1 MFTMLIELPDTVLEN
16 PLDRNKMLL
25 EIAIYLFEKDKLTL
39 GKAAEFAGI
48 PKMQMQNEIGGRGI
62 NMHYDEEMLANDLKS
77 IEIYNK
83 KYDSSK

>member
-1 MFTMLIELPDTVLEN
+1 MLIEIPDTALEY

-39 GKAAEFAGI
+39 GKAAELVGI

-62 NMHYDEEMLANDLKS
+62 NMHYDEEMLENDLKF
-77 IEIYNK
+77 IELYNK
-83 KYDSSK
+83 MHDNNK

>member
-1 MFTMLIELPDTVLEN
+1 MLIEVPDAVLQN

-39 GKAAEFAGI
+39 GKAAEFVGI

-62 NMHYDEEMLANDLKS
+62 NMHYDEEMLENDLKS

-83 KYDSSK
+83 KYAGSK

>member
-1 MFTMLIELPDTVLEN
+1 MLIEIPDTLLEY

-39 GKAAEFAGI
+39 GKAAELVGI

-62 NMHYDEEMLANDLKS
+62 NMHYDEEMLENDLKA
-77 IEIYNK
+77 IEIYNQ
-83 KYDSSK
+83 KYADSK

>member
-1 MFTMLIELPDTVLEN
+1 MLIEIPDTALDH

-39 GKAAEFAGI
+39 GKAAELVGI

-62 NMHYDEEMLANDLKS
+62 NMHYDEEMLENDLKA
-77 IEIYNK
+77 IEIYNQ
-83 KYDSSK
+83 KYADSK

>member
-1 MFTMLIELPDTVLEN
+1 MLIEIPDTVMEH

-39 GKAAEFAGI
+39 GKAAELVGI
-48 PKMQMQNEIGGRGI
+48 PKMQMQDEIGGRGI
-62 NMHYDEEMLANDLKS
+62 NMHYDEEMLENDLKA

-83 KYDSSK
+83 KYADSK

>member
-1 MFTMLIELPDTVLEN
+1 MLIEIPDTVLEY

-39 GKAAEFAGI
+39 GKAAELVGI

-62 NMHYDEEMLANDLKS
+62 NMHYDEEMLENDLKA
-77 IEIYNK
+77 IEIYNQ
-83 KYDSSK
+83 KYADSK

>member
-1 MFTMLIELPDTVLEN
+1 MLIEIPDTALEY

-39 GKAAEFAGI
+39 GKAAELVGI

-62 NMHYDEEMLANDLKS
+62 NMHYDEEKLENDLKA
-77 IEIYNK
+77 IEIYNQ
-83 KYDSSK
+83 KYADSK

>member
-1 MFTMLIELPDTVLEN
+1 MLIELPDAVLQS

-39 GKAAEFAGI
+39 GKAAEFSGI
-48 PKMQMQNEIGGRGI
+48 SKIQMQNEIGGRGI
-62 NMHYDEEMLANDLKS
+62 NMHYDEEMLENDLKS
-77 IEIYNK
+77 IEIYNS

>member
-1 MFTMLIELPDTVLEN
+1 MFLNI
-16 PLDRNKMLL
+16 R
-25 EIAIYLFEKDKLTL
+25 
-39 GKAAEFAGI
+39 KAAEFAGI

-62 NMHYDEEMLANDLKS
+62 NMHYDEEMLENDLRS

>member
-1 MFTMLIELPDTVLEN
+1 MVIELPDNVLEH
-16 PLDRNKMLL
+16 PLDKQKMLL

-62 NMHYDEEMLANDLKS
+62 NMHYDEEMLENDLRS

>member
-1 MFTMLIELPDTVLEN
+1 MLIELPDKMLEG

-39 GKAAEFAGI
+39 GKAAELVGI

-62 NMHYDEEMLANDLKS
+62 NMHYDEEMLENDLKS
-77 IEIYNK
+77 IEIYK
-83 KYDSSK
+83 AKYDSSK

>member
-1 MFTMLIELPDTVLEN
+1 MLIEIPDTALEY

-39 GKAAEFAGI
+39 GKAAELVGI

-62 NMHYDEEMLANDLKS
+62 NMHYDEEMLENDLKA
-77 IEIYNK
+77 IEIYNQ
-83 KYDSSK
+83 KYADSK

>member
-1 MFTMLIELPDTVLEN
+1 MLIELPDAVLQN

-48 PKMQMQNEIGGRGI
+48 PKMQMQNEIGDRGI
-62 NMHYDEEMLANDLKS
+62 NMHYDEEMLQNDLKF
-77 IEIYNK
+77 IKWYHEKN
-83 KYDSSK
+83 DNSK

>member
-1 MFTMLIELPDTVLEN
+1 MLIEIPDTALEY

-39 GKAAEFAGI
+39 GKAAELAGI

-62 NMHYDEEMLANDLKS
+62 YMHYDEEMVENDIKFVKWYK
-77 IEIYNK
+77 ENHGN
-83 KYDSSK
+83 SK

>member
-1 MFTMLIELPDTVLEN
+1 MLIELPDNVLEHLLN
-16 PLDRNKMLL
+16 KQKMLL

-62 NMHYDEEMLANDLKS
+62 NMHYDEEMLENDLKS

>member
-1 MFTMLIELPDTVLEN
+1 MLIEIPDTVLEY

-39 GKAAEFAGI
+39 GKAAELVGI

-62 NMHYDEEMLANDLKS
+62 NMHYDEEMLENDLKA
-77 IEIYNK
+77 IEIYNQ
-83 KYDSSK
+83 KYAGSK

>member
-1 MFTMLIELPDTVLEN
+1 MLIEIPDTALEH

-39 GKAAEFAGI
+39 GKSAELVGI

-62 NMHYDEEMLANDLKS
+62 NMHYDEEMLENDLKF
-77 IEIYNK
+77 IELYNK
-83 KYDSSK
+83 MHDNNK

>member
-1 MFTMLIELPDTVLEN
+1 MVIELPDNILEH
-16 PLDRNKMLL
+16 PLDKNKMLL

-62 NMHYDEEMLANDLKS
+62 NMHYDEEMLENDLKS

>member
-1 MFTMLIELPDTVLEN
+1 MLIEIPDTALEH

-39 GKAAEFAGI
+39 GKAAELVGI

-62 NMHYDEEMLANDLKS
+62 NMHYDEEMLENDLKA
-77 IEIYNK
+77 IEIYNQ
-83 KYDSSK
+83 KYADSK

>member
-1 MFTMLIELPDTVLEN
+1 MLIELPDTVLN
-16 PLDRNKMLL
+16 TPLDRDKMIL
-25 EIAIYLFEKDKLTL
+25 EIAIYLFEKDKLSL

-48 PKMQMQNEIGGRGI
+48 AKMQMQNEIGNRGI
-62 NMHYDEEMLANDLKS
+62 NMHYDEEMLENDLKS

>member
-1 MFTMLIELPDTVLEN
+1 MLIEIPDAALEY

-39 GKAAEFAGI
+39 GKAAELVGI

-62 NMHYDEEMLANDLKS
+62 YMHYDEEMLENDLKA
-77 IEIYNK
+77 IEIYNQ
-83 KYDSSK
+83 KYANSK

>member
-1 MFTMLIELPDTVLEN
+1 MLIEIPDTALQH

-39 GKAAEFAGI
+39 GKAAELVGI

-62 NMHYDEEMLANDLKS
+62 NMHYDEEMLENDLKS
-77 IEIYNK
+77 IEIYK
-83 KYDSSK
+83 QKYADSK

>member
-1 MFTMLIELPDTVLEN
+1 MLIELPDNVLEH
-16 PLDRNKMLL
+16 PLNRQRMLL

-39 GKAAEFAGI
+39 GKAAELAGI

-62 NMHYDEEMLANDLKS
+62 NMHYDEEMLENDLKS